1 MVLCPKWFWMHL
13 ILYLFFSSLQ
23 GRPYAFDRVFQSNTS
38 QEQVYTACAQQIVK
52 GKSNMSHDRPPNQIK
67 RQNMQWGLIMNV
79 FPQMCLVDITE
90 PFSPMVRRHQAKRT
104 QWRWARNVEIS
115 RLQWKVKNYVQNHF
129 HILAHDYFFQILSV
143 DDLLGSWPNAPL
155 CLGLFDSSE
164 V

>member
-1 MVLCPKWFWMHL
+1 MHL

-23 GRPYAFDRVFQSNTS
+23 GKPYAFDRVFQSNTS

-67 RQNMQWGLIMNV
+67 TQNMQWGLIMNV

-90 PFSPMVRRHQAKRT
+90 PFSPMVRHHQAKRT

-115 RLQWKVKNYVQNHF
+115 QLQWKVKNYVQNH
-129 HILAHDYFFQILSV
+129 ILAYDFFF
-143 DDLLGSWPNAPL
+143 PNL
-155 CLGLFDSSE
+155 ISGWSFRFMTKCTFMFR
-164 V
+164 VVW